1 LNLAR
6 RFNAG
11 SAVENLRR
19 VATLE
24 QWGSR
29 HDGCCFFTRRYAT
42 QNYNPAIPALKRRAK
57 FNHHYVVKNPDRR
70 VWGSDLRNSP
80 PVYHTHEL
88 IATPLFW
95 KPRLINHFPDLCP
108 TFPGHVSTCCW
119 KELSKMYSNP
129 MIFPLDLKGDLHSL
143 QDQFG
148 NTIGTGT
155 REVCEVLMHLITKK
169 MANVCESSSMSLPQT
184 TSNLR
189 SAITL

>member
-1 LNLAR
+1 
-6 RFNAG
+6 
-11 SAVENLRR
+11 
-19 VATLE
+19 
-24 QWGSR
+24 
-29 HDGCCFFTRRYAT
+29 
-42 QNYNPAIPALKRRAK
+42 
-57 FNHHYVVKNPDRR
+57 
-70 VWGSDLRNSP
+70 
-80 PVYHTHEL
+80 
-88 IATPLFW
+88 
-95 KPRLINHFPDLCP
+95 
-108 TFPGHVSTCCW
+108 
-119 KELSKMYSNP
+119 MYSNP